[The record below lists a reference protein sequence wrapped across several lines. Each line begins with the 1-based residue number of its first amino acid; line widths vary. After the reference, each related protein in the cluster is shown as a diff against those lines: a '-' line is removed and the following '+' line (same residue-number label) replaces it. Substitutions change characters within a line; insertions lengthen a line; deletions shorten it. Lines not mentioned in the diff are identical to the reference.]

1 MAECR
6 QEKKGHSMLL
16 SGNAAPAA
24 AKQHIKRKVISI
36 QWEKGHRIHA
46 AHVLNHF
53 MIAVENFYI
62 I

>member
-24 AKQHIKRKVISI
+24 AKQHIVRKGHFHS
-36 QWEKGHRIHA
+36 QREKGHRILIRFSK
-46 AHVLNHF
+46 VDSTN
-53 MIAVENFYI
+53 N
-62 I
+62 